1 MTIKQV
7 KPDFCRRNFTDKMK
21 ELAKRTR
28 SELNEIMINA
38 KQKKCVVIALILRA
52 QINGVSQGNRN
63 RNVMHHKYVHNG
75 TT

>member
-1 MTIKQV
+1 
-7 KPDFCRRNFTDKMK
+7 MK

-75 TT
+75 TTWKEQHNQTKRPRD